1 MFRVVFWLLQEVS
14 CSMRVSEFPSVSFY
28 ANDDLSI
35 CAFPGFGLYLFV
47 LFPGLVSFY
56 SSSEYSVFK

>member
-1 MFRVVFWLLQEVS
+1 M
-14 CSMRVSEFPSVSFY
+14 SEFPSVAFY